1 MIKKFTYKLF
11 LTLATSLLLL
21 TSLCLTSPLTTR
33 NHLHKQLVVQP
44 TLYFHGWAGSANS
57 TNHLIAAAA
66 ALPQV
71 KKVLTITVTESG
83 QLAISGS
90 WQDNVKYPLIQVLFA
105 NNQAEIPQ
113 QARWIDRVVTY
124 LQTNYHIQSF
134 NIVTHSMAGPA
145 TFYWAIT
152 SYRPTY
158 PQFNKFVAIAGP
170 FDGVI
175 HIDDVPNQNYFR
187 TDGLP
192 AYQNAAF
199 KNYYRQRQAFPKN
212 TQVLNIYGNL
222 ADGSNSDSLV
232 TNVSA
237 RSLGSLVKGQV
248 ASYQEITITGPSAQH
263 SRLHNNDQV
272 NHVVDNFLFK

>member
-1 MIKKFTYKLF
+1 
-11 LTLATSLLLL
+11 
-21 TSLCLTSPLTTR
+21 
-33 NHLHKQLVVQP
+33 
-44 TLYFHGWAGSANS
+44 
-57 TNHLIAAAA
+57 
-66 ALPQV
+66 
-71 KKVLTITVTESG
+71 
-83 QLAISGS
+83 
-90 WQDNVKYPLIQVLFA
+90 
-105 NNQAEIPQ
+105 
-113 QARWIDRVVTY
+113 
-124 LQTNYHIQSF
+124 
-134 NIVTHSMAGPA
+134 MAGPA

-175 HIDDVPNQNYFR
+175 HIDDVPNQNYFQA
-187 TDGLP
+187 DGLP